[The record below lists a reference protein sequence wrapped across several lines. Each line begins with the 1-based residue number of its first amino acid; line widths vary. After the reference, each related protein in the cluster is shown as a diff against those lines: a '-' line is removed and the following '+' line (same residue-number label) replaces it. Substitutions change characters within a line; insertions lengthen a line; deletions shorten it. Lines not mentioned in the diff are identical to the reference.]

1 VKNRHSAVNGTKVET
16 MTRIVL
22 SIAAAA
28 AALCLQVS
36 SSQAEVY
43 GNAPWCAVIEVGNGE
58 VQWDCEYRSVEECV
72 PNVLAGNR
80 GSCNVNPYWA
90 GSYAPEKV
98 APLAHPRR
106 YVRRHKRW
114 H

>member
-1 VKNRHSAVNGTKVET
+1 
-16 MTRIVL
+16 MMRIVL

-28 AALCLQVS
+28 AVLCLQGPS
-36 SSQAEVY
+36 AQAETY
-43 GNAPWCAVIEVGNGE
+43 GNAPWCAVIELGTGD

-80 GSCNVNPYWA
+80 GFCNVNPYWA
-90 GSYAPEKV
+90 GYSAPAKV
-98 APLAHPRR
+98 APLRHPRR
-106 YVRRHKRW
+106 YLRRHMRR